1 VGHDQQGKTSG
12 AGAWEDSQR
21 RVKERNEETRRLA
34 KKERA
39 ETERRVQAAQRMRDQ
54 RAGVYR

>member
-1 VGHDQQGKTSG
+1 MNQDKQPKTSG
-12 AGAWEDSQR
+12 AGAWEESQR
-21 RVKERNEETRRLA
+21 RVKERNEETRRVA

-54 RAGVYR
+54 RAGVDR